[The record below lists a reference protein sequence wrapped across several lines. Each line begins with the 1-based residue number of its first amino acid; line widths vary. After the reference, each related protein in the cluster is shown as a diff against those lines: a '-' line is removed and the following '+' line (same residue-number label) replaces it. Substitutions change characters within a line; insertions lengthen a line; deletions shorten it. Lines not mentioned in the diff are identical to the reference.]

1 MKSICIKT
9 NNSHILDYLQKE
21 LNVIELN
28 NICFTCNEFKNYKN
42 IIVHY
47 TGTDDE
53 IFYDKISS
61 LLSFLVIYEFEE
73 DLFKDIIFKHY
84 FYFSKI
90 ERNKILDVCFDIM
103 LEENNYIKEKFDFFV
118 LIGFIVIFTASFYF
132 ISKKEN

>member
-47 TGTDDE
+47 TGTVRKFFM
-53 IFYDKISS
+53 IKFHLFFLFWLFTSTKKIY
-61 LLSFLVIYEFEE
+61 LKTLFLN
-73 DLFKDIIFKHY
+73 IIFTFQK
-84 FYFSKI
+84 
-90 ERNKILDVCFDIM
+90 
-103 LEENNYIKEKFDFFV
+103 
-118 LIGFIVIFTASFYF
+118 
-132 ISKKEN
+132 

>member
-61 LLSFLVIYEFEE
+61 LLSFLVIYEYEE
-73 DLFKDIIFKHY
+73 DLFKTLFLNIIFTFQK
-84 FYFSKI
+84 
-90 ERNKILDVCFDIM
+90 
-103 LEENNYIKEKFDFFV
+103 
-118 LIGFIVIFTASFYF
+118 
-132 ISKKEN
+132 

>member
-53 IFYDKISS
+53 IFYDKISMQYGRFPS
-61 LLSFLVIYEFEE
+61 AGGCCGKCPALRKGIHAWFRYPE
-73 DLFKDIIFKHY
+73 
-84 FYFSKI
+84 
-90 ERNKILDVCFDIM
+90 
-103 LEENNYIKEKFDFFV
+103 
-118 LIGFIVIFTASFYF
+118 GTA
-132 ISKKEN
+132 KRGDCWPWCLR